1 MKNCIARSNMPNEE
15 MTDIDEIARQQEQEE
30 SDTEE
35 ETSDEEGA
43 SGSEEEVSD
52 SENEETENEE
62 VEENVEAEEGDDGED
77 SEDVQVE
84 VIGQDE
90 DVAKQEGGTEV
101 IEGSEE
107 QEAQT
112 RVSRIRDITDKI
124 KDSVFQ
130 LSKEVFYVKKRN
142 LWPYVTNPSTGEV
155 YTNFQE
161 FVKNELPYSPRKVAY
176 LSNCWD
182 YYVNEIGEGDP
193 DIYQLLLNKL
203 GISKVIELKD
213 YVTEDNLNKWIEIA
227 SERSVRELK
236 DYISEMESDD
246 DDDEEDAGGDPGPEE
261 LETKKGTQINL
272 EVDESENDI
281 IQEGL
286 RIAQNQ
292 TGNKNKGT
300 LFAHIFSD
308 WVAMQSGEGS
318 KNLRQYFKQIQKS
331 VGVNLVGIDFDGNPS
346 IVFGED
352 NLDKLTQA
360 VQQAEEEAVENF

>member
-1 MKNCIARSNMPNEE
+1 MPNEE
-15 MTDIDEIARQQEQEE
+15 MTDIDEIAQQQEQE
-30 SDTEE
+30 S
-35 ETSDEEGA
+35 S
-43 SGSEEEVSD
+43 
-52 SENEETENEE
+52 
-62 VEENVEAEEGDDGED
+62 ED
-77 SEDVQVE
+77 SEDNEDESVEASEQESGEQQETAEAEENNSDDEVQVE
-84 VIGQDE
+84 VIGQDDE
-90 DVAKQEGGTEV
+90 VANQGEGTEV
-101 IEGSEE
+101 VEGSEE
-107 QEAQT
+107 EEAQT
-112 RVSRIRDITDKI
+112 RVSRIRDITDRI

-213 YVTEDNLNKWIEIA
+213 YVTEDNLSKWIEIA

-236 DYISEMESDD
+236 DYIDEMESDD
-246 DDDEEDAGGDPGPEE
+246 DEEEEDTGGDPGPEE

-286 RIAQNQ
+286 RIAQDQ

-300 LFAHIFSD
+300 LFAHVFSD

-331 VGVNLVGIDFDGNPS
+331 MGVNLVGIDFEGEPS
-346 IVFGED
+346 IVFGEE
-352 NLDKLTQA
+352 NLDKLTQM
-360 VQQAEEEAVENF
+360 VQQTEEEAVENF